1 MAVPVELEI
10 FMRDLTK
17 AGLQSVGKNVEGV
30 ESQTR
35 RLIAALEQ
43 VRAEQLNQLNAA
55 KKAGQ
60 SYTTEAANVQA
71 LTGQING
78 LKAGLK
84 ELQKEQA
91 AAGAT
96 KIDIDTEAV
105 ERKTNNLRMQFSQ
118 VARELPS
125 LAMGPQMFILAISNN
140 LPMLAD
146 AIADVR
152 KQNELLNASGKK
164 AVPVWRQLL
173 GACWSWQTAL
183 IAAISVGIMFGK
195 DIANW
200 VKGLFNGKK
209 AFDGLK
215 KAQEDYNKEMLAQQQ
230 HAQTEAV
237 TLKLLYDAATDA
249 AGGMKERTDAVREL
263 KKEYP
268 DYFKNL
274 TDEEILTGKAADS
287 YMRLT
292 ESIMA

>member
-96 KIDIDTEAV
+96 PNTRTLKG
-105 ERKTNNLRMQFSQ
+105 QSYCSQ
-118 VARELPS
+118 RWA
-125 LAMGPQMFILAISNN
+125 N
-140 LPMLAD
+140 
-146 AIADVR
+146 
-152 KQNELLNASGKK
+152 
-164 AVPVWRQLL
+164 PVWP
-173 GACWSWQTAL
+173 
-183 IAAISVGIMFGK
+183 
-195 DIANW
+195 
-200 VKGLFNGKK
+200 KGSKSRGFSRRHCRR
-209 AFDGLK
+209 
-215 KAQEDYNKEMLAQQQ
+215 AQA
-230 HAQTEAV
+230 
-237 TLKLLYDAATDA
+237 
-249 AGGMKERTDAVREL
+249 ERTA
-263 KKEYP
+263 
-268 DYFKNL
+268 
-274 TDEEILTGKAADS
+274 
-287 YMRLT
+287 
-292 ESIMA
+292 

>member
-1 MAVPVELEI
+1 MKNGRTCRTGNI
-10 FMRDLTK
+10 H
-17 AGLQSVGKNVEGV
+17 KNVEGV

-43 VRAEQLNQLNAA
+43 VRTEQLNQLNAA

-105 ERKTNNLRMQFSQ
+105 ERKTNNLRLQFTQ

-164 AVPVWRQLL
+164 AVGEEGCAGMEAAARRMLVMADGTDCRHIGRHHVRKGHRQL
-173 GACWSWQTAL
+173 GKE
-183 IAAISVGIMFGK
+183 FGK
-195 DIANW
+195 GEKRTVGDT
-200 VKGLFNGKK
+200 
-209 AFDGLK
+209 
-215 KAQEDYNKEMLAQQQ
+215 ED
-230 HAQTEAV
+230 TGSV
-237 TLKLLYDAATDA
+237 
-249 AGGMKERTDAVREL
+249 
-263 KKEYP
+263 EYGAP
-268 DYFKNL
+268 
-274 TDEEILTGKAADS
+274 
-287 YMRLT
+287 
-292 ESIMA
+292 

>member
-183 IAAISVGIMFGK
+183 IAAIS
-195 DIANW
+195 
-200 VKGLFNGKK
+200 K
-209 AFDGLK
+209 AEKPQRKNRQSSSSCMPPRKMRGSRWTNARKRLK
-215 KAQEDYNKEMLAQQQ
+215 SCSACIRITSGN
-230 HAQTEAV
+230 
-237 TLKLLYDAATDA
+237 
-249 AGGMKERTDAVREL
+249 
-263 KKEYP
+263 
-268 DYFKNL
+268 
-274 TDEEILTGKAADS
+274 
-287 YMRLT
+287 
-292 ESIMA
+292 

>member
-1 MAVPVELEI
+1 MRKQHPAFFILNSKFKKYTVPVELEI

-17 AGLQSVGKNVEGV
+17 AGLQSVAGNVEGV
-30 ESQTR
+30 KSQTR

-43 VRAEQLNQLNAA
+43 ARAEQLNQLTAA
-55 KKAGQ
+55 KKAGL

-91 AAGAT
+91 AAGGT

-152 KQNELLNASGKK
+152 KQNELLNASGQKG
-164 AVPVWRQLL
+164 VPVWRQLL
-173 GACWSWQTAL
+173 GACMSWQTAL

-200 VKGLFNGKK
+200 AKGLLNGKK
-209 AFDGLK
+209 GFRRTEK
-215 KAQEDYNKEMLAQQQ
+215 KHRKIIIRRCSPSN
-230 HAQTEAV
+230 
-237 TLKLLYDAATDA
+237 
-249 AGGMKERTDAVREL
+249 
-263 KKEYP
+263 
-268 DYFKNL
+268 
-274 TDEEILTGKAADS
+274 S
-287 YMRLT
+287 MRRQRL
-292 ESIMA
+292 